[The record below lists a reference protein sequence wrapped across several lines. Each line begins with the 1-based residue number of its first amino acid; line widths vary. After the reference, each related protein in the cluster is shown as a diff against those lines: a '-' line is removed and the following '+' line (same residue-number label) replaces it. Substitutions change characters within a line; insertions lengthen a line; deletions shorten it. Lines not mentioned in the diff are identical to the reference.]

1 MLLGVVLAGGQS
13 SRFGSDKA
21 LAVLNGESLLTH
33 AVQALQCW
41 CDAVVVV
48 GREQAPVPC
57 LADWPRPGMGPLGG
71 IAAALRHAGG
81 QGFAEVLTMGVDC
94 AGLPA
99 DLPALLGPAPAYVAS
114 QPVIGRWPVSA
125 AGAVE
130 AILLGQG
137 KHSLRALA
145 ERVGARAVELPQAPA
160 NINTPAD
167 LAALAQKRNEGQP

>member
-21 LAVLNGESLLTH
+21 LAQLGGESLLTH
-33 AVQALQCW
+33 AVQTMSRW
-41 CDAVVVV
+41 CDHVVVA
-48 GREQAPVPC
+48 GRTEAPVPC

-71 IAAALRHAGG
+71 IAAALRHAAHN
-81 QGFAEVLTMGVDC
+81 GFGEVLTLGVDC
-94 AGLPA
+94 ADLPD
-99 DLPALLGPAPAYVAS
+99 DLPALLGPAPAYAIS
-114 QPVIGRWPVSA
+114 QPVIGLWPASA

-130 AILLGQG
+130 AILLGEG

-145 ERVGARAVELPQAPA
+145 EAVGARAVELPRDPA

-167 LAALAQKRNEGQP
+167 LARLAQKRNEGQP